1 MKDALSRLYAYIILF
16 LQLCVKWYNRS
27 SLGRLC
33 SALKAPFEL
42 DYKDLVEQ
50 IKTSS
55 AAVEDLANAGARVEI
70 RDIRTIQDIHHVQFV
85 DFYNKLLQRQAKL
98 EDSVS
103 QLMQVA
109 TSSKTLTER
118 ISIDVCSIRETTY
131 RLEYHHLVEF
141 LAPVVPPKA
150 ALLKVQSFAR
160 RDPTASLPSFDAL
173 KIKRILETWA
183 SADRSSLLVVR
194 MGLRAQ
200 KQARDLAADVI
211 QGLASYNQC
220 VFWNLSLPRTSD
232 GDDTMA
238 SVFKAL
244 IYQLLQHS
252 ADLFAQFAEQ
262 LNLTKVHSAHTDSE
276 WADLICLLL
285 SKLPRAFVILE
296 TEGLHK
302 AYRNDPDWVGR
313 LLKLLQRVVEQTA
326 TAGNELKILLLV
338 YGKASV
344 IPTESS
350 NVYEINVT
358 SLSPPAP
365 FPLQLRHVAR
375 RSGLSMKGWKLQL
388 LRPSR

>member
-1 MKDALSRLYAYIILF
+1 MKDALSRLYASIILF

-27 SLGRLC
+27 SLGRLW

-50 IKTSS
+50 IRTSS
-55 AAVEDLANAGARVEI
+55 AAVEDLASAGARVEI
-70 RDIRTIQDIHHVQFV
+70 RDIRTIQDIHHIQFV
-85 DFYNKLLQRQAKL
+85 EFYNKIIERQTKL
-98 EDSVS
+98 ENSVS

-118 ISIDVCSIRETTY
+118 ISFDVRGISETTY
-131 RLEYHHLVEF
+131 RLEYHHLVKF
-141 LAPVVPPKA
+141 LAPAVPHRA

-160 RDPTASLPSFDAL
+160 RDPTTSLPWVEAT
-173 KIKRILETWA
+173 KIRRTMQNWA
-183 SADRSSLLVVR
+183 FADRSALLVVR

-211 QGLASYNQC
+211 QTLASQRQS
-220 VFWNLSLPRTSD
+220 VFWNLSLPRISE

-244 IYQLLQHS
+244 IHQLLQHS
-252 ADLFAQFAEQ
+252 ADLFVEFAEQ
-262 LNLTKVHSAHTDSE
+262 LNLIKINSAHTDNE

-285 SKLPRAFVILE
+285 SKIPQAFVILE

-302 AYRNDPDWVGR
+302 AYRNDPDWLSR
-313 LLKLLQRVVEQTA
+313 LLKLLQSIIAQTT
-326 TAGNELKILLLV
+326 TAGTQLKMLLLV

-344 IPTESS
+344 IQTESS
-350 NVYEINVT
+350 DAYEMNVT
-358 SLSPPAP
+358 SLSPSAP
-365 FPLQLRHVAR
+365 VPPRLRHVAR
-375 RSGLSMKGWKLQL
+375 RSGLNTRNWKLQV
-388 LRPSR
+388 SKT